1 MLDLIVFTSFIII
14 LVILFKE
21 KFDLL
26 SPNFWL
32 PLLIGLYSYYSIKM
46 AIVAGEL
53 DFVVYSEVL
62 SKGVIYGFLCLIA
75 YITGSLFSKSFLKK
89 KSVFHSPII
98 YSKKVIFIYLL
109 IGLCGG
115 FLIMKVQA
123 GSVSNFVNN
132 LHLRQEFASGNSSI
146 IFLLFPAKVA
156 MFLYLDS
163 IWKRNH
169 GQNGV
174 SKMEWLLFL
183 SLLALVLFW
192 LSLLGGRLFSLM
204 MIIQLLVIYSVF
216 EKNVKKV
223 FAISGIV
230 SFFIFF
236 VYGLYRFGQNKMQ
249 EGLVNSEIDF
259 LFYAFENPEVIMQ
272 VLVTIFF
279 DGWYVLL
286 EYMRVVDQEMYTGF
300 GVITLSALAKLV
312 PGLFSYINN
321 EFISLTDAI
330 SSASY
335 MQYRAKS
342 FLAQAYAD
350 FNMFGFILFFILGV
364 IVNYLGK
371 PLVAVNNISL
381 RYKNEALPLIMSVYI
396 YSILFVNS
404 LVLIRSGIHVAFTW
418 IVVECFWLFILILI
432 SSKGKLVF
440 RKVW

>member
-89 KSVFHSPII
+89 KSVLHSPVI

-174 SKMEWLLFL
+174 SRMEWLFFV

-259 LFYAFENPEVIMQ
+259 LFYAFENPEVIMK
-272 VLVTIFF
+272 VLVTVFF

-321 EFISLTDAI
+321 EFISITDAI
-330 SSASY
+330 NHASY

-342 FLAQAYAD
+342 FLAQSYAD
-350 FNMFGFILFFILGV
+350 FNMFGFILFFILGFF
-364 IVNYLGK
+364 IGYLNK
-371 PLVAVNNISL
+371 PLDRIRSLALVNKQQALSSL
-381 RYKNEALPLIMSVYI
+381 MSVYL
-396 YSILFVNS
+396 YSIVFVNT
-404 LVLIRSGIHVAFTW
+404 LVMIRNGIHGAFTW
-418 IVVECFWLFILILI
+418 LFVESFWVLILLFVV
-432 SSKGKLVF
+432 SRGRVVF
-440 RKVW
+440 RNV